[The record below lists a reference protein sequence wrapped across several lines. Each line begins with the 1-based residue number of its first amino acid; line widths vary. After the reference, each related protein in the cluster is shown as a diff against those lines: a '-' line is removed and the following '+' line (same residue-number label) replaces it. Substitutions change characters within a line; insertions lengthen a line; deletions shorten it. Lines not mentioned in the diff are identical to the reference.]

1 VARRNELRYFTGA
14 AIKKQKILIY
24 LSKVAIVI
32 LFVVSMTIHSY
43 DNNLT
48 NIAYNSLNVTDIII
62 NPHNTNVLYVGIDRN
77 GLYRSVD
84 MGKSWIYCSMELPNH
99 IIKIAFDPIEK
110 VVYAGT
116 LRGLFASYDG
126 DNWTKLEDFAVH
138 DIFIQP
144 TEPSKIYIHGVS
156 PGLIVSSIE
165 HTWEGINTPVKQVFL
180 LPVATDPFDSGI
192 IYFTMNRFDRGLV
205 IYDGWNDGGIYK
217 SSDYGKTMEKVN
229 SLKSEIFLIS
239 SRNTSVMYGT
249 EENTILKSINR
260 GASFKE
266 IKTMESPIRGLI
278 INPLDNNI
286 LYAVTDYYRYTNNAE
301 LDFSLSRIFKS
312 IDAGETWQKIS
323 DFPANK
329 VVMDPFN
336 PDILYAGTPGAGIL
350 KSTDAGKTWKV
361 SNSGIKTSEGINLK

>member
-1 VARRNELRYFTGA
+1 MARRNELRYFTGA